1 MIDRGR
7 QRAYGRVVTPAP
19 PSAQPQPHARRSTD
33 LLKTADLPETVDF
46 PETERA
52 VVRPLRVAP
61 EPGEGIAP
69 KRSVWREWPIAI
81 VVLGLVLGMVV
92 VALGYFRAGAVT
104 MSGAALMALF
114 VRVLLPT
121 REVGLLAVRSRW
133 VDVVVLAML
142 AFSLALFAFWVP
154 TPG

>member
-1 MIDRGR
+1 MIDREDE
-7 QRAYGRVVTPAP
+7 RAYGRVVTPAP
-19 PSAQPQPHARRSTD
+19 PSAQPQPRGRGST
-33 LLKTADLPETVDF
+33 DLPET
-46 PETERA
+46 ERVA
-52 VVRPLRVAP
+52 VRPLRVAP
-61 EPGEGIAP
+61 EPGDASAP
-69 KRSVWREWPIAI
+69 KGSVWREWPIAI
-81 VVLGLVLGMVV
+81 VVLGLVIGMVV

-133 VDVVVLAML
+133 IDVVVLAIF